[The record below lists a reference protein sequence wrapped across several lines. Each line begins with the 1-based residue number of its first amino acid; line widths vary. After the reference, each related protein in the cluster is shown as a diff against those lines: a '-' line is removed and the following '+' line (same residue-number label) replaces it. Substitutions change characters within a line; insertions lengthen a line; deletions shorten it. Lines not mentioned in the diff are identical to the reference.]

1 MTISMTEGMI
11 GFIALMVMGVGIIL
25 WLSLR
30 QYGRAYAWGIIAARA
45 KANYEAALLR
55 ERRDKELK
63 QQIIKEIEHEEGN
76 NAHKKAESDWQ
87 VYEGTYG
94 TGVVQFPDA
103 GTR

>member
-1 MTISMTEGMI
+1 MIEGMI

-30 QYGRAYAWGIIAARA
+30 QHGRAYAWGRIAARA

-63 QQIIKEIEHEEGN
+63 QQIIKEIENEEGN
-76 NAHKKAESDWQ
+76 NTSTKAEADWQ
-87 VYEGTYG
+87 VYESACRSGAIQRTH
-94 TGVVQFPDA
+94 A

>member
-1 MTISMTEGMI
+1 MTVNMTEGMI
-11 GFIALMVMGVGIIL
+11 GFVALIAMGVGIIL

-30 QYGRAYAWGIIAARA
+30 QYGRAYAWGVIAARA

-63 QQIIKEIEHEEGN
+63 QQIIKEFEHEEDT
-76 NAHKKAESDWQ
+76 NAHKKTESDWQ

-94 TGVVQFPDA
+94 TSVVQFPDA

>member
-63 QQIIKEIEHEEGN
+63 QQILKEIEHEEGN
-76 NAHKKAESDWQ
+76 NTSTKAEADWQ
-87 VYEGTYG
+87 VYENTRRSGA
-94 TGVVQFPDA
+94 VQPTHA